1 MAWYRGYNDNQAVP
15 FCSNCIS
22 YNKSSMLL
30 SLSSIWSLFCLSDTF
45 SIFDVDKETPLMNWR
60 ERFKQWNIKNPN
72 WVYENLHSMQTTYYR
87 AIKTLGSKS

>member
-1 MAWYRGYNDNQAVP
+1 MITKQFPSVLIV
-15 FCSNCIS
+15 FLVIS
-22 YNKSSMLL
+22 HLCYKAYLV
-30 SLSSIWSLFCLSDTF
+30 FGRFFLSDTF

-87 AIKTLGSKS
+87 AIKTLGSKK